1 MTMLI
6 GRGGGAACGVPGLVC
21 LARRR
26 PRGGAASEAREV
38 QVVPATEDR
47 LVRAITVTGTLAAEE
62 QVTLSMKVTGRLQDL
77 YVDLGSR
84 VTRGQV
90 LARLTPTDFNLR
102 ENQAEAALQQARA
115 RLGLP
120 VAGRRRPVDPEKTSL
135 VRSAKAMLEEARLTR
150 ERTATFVERGISP
163 KAALDSA
170 DAVAAGRR
178 QPLSGRARRSA

>member
-1 MTMLI
+1 MP
-6 GRGGGAACGVPGLVC
+6 AA
-21 LARRR
+21 
-26 PRGGAASEAREV
+26 
-38 QVVPATEDR
+38 EDR
-47 LVRAITVTGTLAAEE
+47 LIRAITVTGTLAAEE

-120 VAGRRRPVDPEKTSL
+120 VQGDDDRIDPEKTSICA
-135 VRSAKAMLEEARLTR
+135 VGQGPAAKR
-150 ERTATFVERGISP
+150 RG
-163 KAALDSA
+163 
-170 DAVAAGRR
+170 
-178 QPLSGRARRSA
+178 